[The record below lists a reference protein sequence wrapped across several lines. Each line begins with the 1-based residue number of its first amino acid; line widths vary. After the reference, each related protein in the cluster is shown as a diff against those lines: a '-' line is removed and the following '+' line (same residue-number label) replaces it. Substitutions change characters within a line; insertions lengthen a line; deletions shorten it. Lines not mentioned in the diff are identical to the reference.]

1 MATQKLH
8 IAIKRVYDEAEPE
21 DGTRILVDRLW
32 PRGLSK
38 ERAHVDLWLKELAPS
53 NELRKWFGH
62 EPDKFAE
69 FRRRYEAELR
79 SPEARAELQQ
89 LEDRAKQG
97 PITLVFAAHD
107 VEHNDAVVLRDHLQ
121 QALKRG

>member
-1 MATQKLH
+1 MATQQPH
-8 IAIKRVYDEAEPE
+8 IAIKRVYDEAEPT

-38 ERAHVDLWLKELAPS
+38 ERAHIDTWLKELAPS

-62 EPDKFAE
+62 EPEKFAE

-79 SPEARAELQQ
+79 SAEAQAALKQM
-89 LEDRAKQG
+89 EDRAKQG
-97 PITLVFAAHD
+97 PVTLVFAAHD
-107 VEHNDAVVLRDHLQ
+107 AEHNNAVVLRDQLQ
-121 QALKRG
+121 QALKRD